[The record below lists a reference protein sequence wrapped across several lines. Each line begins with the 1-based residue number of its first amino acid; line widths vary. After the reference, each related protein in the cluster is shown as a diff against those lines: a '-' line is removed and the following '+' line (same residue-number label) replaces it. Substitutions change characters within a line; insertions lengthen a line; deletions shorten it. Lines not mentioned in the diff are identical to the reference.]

1 MAIWSNFVH
10 NKGILPTQSQF
21 HFYLEDIPLPAL
33 LLVSHVF
40 PNKRGKG
47 QRDLLELVKI
57 PINPQP

>member
-10 NKGILPTQSQF
+10 NKGILPTQSPF
-21 HFYLEDIPLPAL
+21 HFYLEDTPLITL
-33 LLVSHVF
+33 LPVSQVF
-40 PNKRGKG
+40 PKRRGKG